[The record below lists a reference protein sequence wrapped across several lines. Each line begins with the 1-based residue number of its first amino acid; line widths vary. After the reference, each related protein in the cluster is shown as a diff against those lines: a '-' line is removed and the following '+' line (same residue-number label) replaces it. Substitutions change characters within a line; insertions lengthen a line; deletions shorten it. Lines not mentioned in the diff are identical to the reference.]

1 MKTRNTMHALAA
13 VLLLAAGLA
22 TAAPGAAEQR
32 LNEEI
37 QATLLRLLQSGE
49 VDAAE
54 LGSLSVSAA
63 PSQRTDFGAVVDL
76 RPDADSAGVPVLAV
90 TPGGN
95 AAGLGV
101 RAGDRIVAVDGV
113 ALKGGPAAPGDVLRR
128 QLDDGAPRL
137 SLTVLRE
144 GEMRVLNGPV
154 RSWALP
160 GYRLELEAA
169 VASASL
175 AAGAAQGAGCG
186 RISLVGMPPRT
197 DNVFPAE
204 LIFID
209 GETPKPYGGPAYRL
223 SAGRHLLTVD
233 EQIDPRRLSMQ
244 IGLDKQ
250 RRQQPREGYKVL
262 ELVVEPDTTYR
273 LGARYF
279 PELQDRGLEN
289 EYWEPVIYAEA
300 HEGCR

>member
-1 MKTRNTMHALAA
+1 MKTRHRVSALAAA
-13 VLLLAAGLA
+13 VLLATGIAA
-22 TAAPGAAEQR
+22 AAPGTAEQR

-37 QATLLRLLQSGE
+37 QAALLRLLQAGE
-49 VDAAE
+49 VSAAE
-54 LGSLSVSAA
+54 LGALRVSAE
-63 PSQRTDFGAVVDL
+63 PSRRTDFGAVVDL
-76 RPDADSAGVPVLAV
+76 RPDPDNPGVPVLAV

-113 ALKGGPAAPGDVLRR
+113 PLKGGPAAPGEVLRQ
-128 QLDDGAPRL
+128 QLEAGAPRL

-154 RSWALP
+154 QAWTLP
-160 GYRLELEAA
+160 GYTLQLEAA

-175 AAGAAQGAGCG
+175 AANAPVSEGCG

-197 DNVFPAE
+197 ENVFPAE

-223 SAGRHLLTVD
+223 PAGRHLLTVD
-233 EQIDPRRLSMQ
+233 EQIDERRLSMQ
-244 IGLDKQ
+244 IKQDKQ

-262 ELVVEPDTTYR
+262 ELVVKPDTTYR
-273 LGARYF
+273 LGSRYF
-279 PELQDRGLEN
+279 PELKDRGLEN

-300 HEGCR
+300 REGCR

>member
-1 MKTRNTMHALAA
+1 MNTRNSMHALAA
-13 VLLLAAGLA
+13 ALLLATGIA
-22 TAAPGAAEQR
+22 TAAPGAAGQR

-37 QATLLRLLQSGE
+37 QAALLRLLQSGA
-49 VDAAE
+49 VDPAE
-54 LGSLSVSAA
+54 LGSLTVSAA
-63 PSQRTDFGAVVDL
+63 PSQRAEFGAVVDL

-113 ALKGGPAAPGDVLRR
+113 PLKGGAAAPAEVLRR
-128 QLDDGAPRL
+128 QLESGAPRL

-154 RSWALP
+154 QSWALP

-175 AAGAAQGAGCG
+175 AASAPDSAGCG

-197 DNVFPAE
+197 ENVFPAE

-209 GETPKPYGGPAYRL
+209 GESPKPYGGPAYRL
-223 SAGRHLLTVD
+223 PAGRHVLTVD

-244 IGLDKQ
+244 IALDKQ
-250 RRQQPREGYKVL
+250 RRQQPREGYKTL
-262 ELVVEPDTTYR
+262 ELVVEPNTTYR
-273 LGARYF
+273 LGSRYF
-279 PELQDRGLEN
+279 PDLQDRGLEN

-300 HEGCR
+300 HEACR